1 MTELLHPPLDSGPP
15 WSQRVIEGIRA
26 LCPYHDGNRA
36 LGGSRARVERYRPLH
51 DTVLKTV
58 EPYRVAIH
66 GLGKGRCYNSGGPSF
81 P

>member
-51 DTVLKTV
+51 DTGVDITV
-58 EPYRVAIH
+58 SCSVVHA
-66 GLGKGRCYNSGGPSF
+66 F
-81 P
+81 